1 MNISKVENFN
11 KYIKEFFSILALF
24 SLCSVPWIEFINNN
38 LNELDFIFNN
48 NFLFLLFL
56 YFLVIFVTYLILS
69 FFTSLREYSLIAFI
83 SVSVWILFQ
92 HNFLNKKLKLLT
104 KNIGV
109 SDNLSSEI
117 GLLLIILLI
126 FLCFTFLKRKKFL
139 KNFLIFY
146 LSFNLLFSIIQFTK
160 GFQNQN
166 NFHVKLENSKNSV
179 TESIKRSN
187 IYFFILDGMMPLNE
201 FENYYKN
208 DFSEFKDF
216 YNQKEYLYFK
226 DTLNTYNTTANTLT
240 SWFFLEEI
248 FIEPNNYEISN
259 LKTNIY
265 KRFPGLLN
273 KKYNPVLISELNNL
287 GYEFKWIGNSYA
299 ACSKY
304 NYEYCLSNKKEEY
317 IDLYLLQAF
326 LEKTPIL
333 QIFNKLTEPSFIQ
346 KYLQINQRGNAI
358 GKLEKFLISN
368 KDYPK
373 LNTTFYF
380 IHHMHPHWPY
390 KHDKQCNFKNFPG
403 NTNFE
408 GYKNSYL
415 CVVKKIT
422 EIINLLEEIDPN
434 AMVIFQSDHSWE
446 MSTISEERY
455 GERRKIFN
463 LIKNNIQCDKVIP
476 ESLNNVQIT
485 NYLINC
491 LKKN

>member
-92 HNFLNKKLKLLT
+92 HNILNKKLKLLT

-208 DFSEFKDF
+208 DFSEFKDM
-216 YNQKEYLYFK
+216 L
-226 DTLNTYNTTANTLT
+226 AMC
-240 SWFFLEEI
+240 
-248 FIEPNNYEISN
+248 
-259 LKTNIY
+259 
-265 KRFPGLLN
+265 
-273 KKYNPVLISELNNL
+273 LI
-287 GYEFKWIGNSYA
+287 I
-299 ACSKY
+299 
-304 NYEYCLSNKKEEY
+304 
-317 IDLYLLQAF
+317 
-326 LEKTPIL
+326 
-333 QIFNKLTEPSFIQ
+333 
-346 KYLQINQRGNAI
+346 
-358 GKLEKFLISN
+358 
-368 KDYPK
+368 
-373 LNTTFYF
+373 
-380 IHHMHPHWPY
+380 
-390 KHDKQCNFKNFPG
+390 
-403 NTNFE
+403 
-408 GYKNSYL
+408 
-415 CVVKKIT
+415 
-422 EIINLLEEIDPN
+422 
-434 AMVIFQSDHSWE
+434 
-446 MSTISEERY
+446 
-455 GERRKIFN
+455 
-463 LIKNNIQCDKVIP
+463 
-476 ESLNNVQIT
+476 
-485 NYLINC
+485 
-491 LKKN
+491 KKNICISKIH